1 MYSLALFS
9 NLKPVHHAR
18 FRHRILRLGAAAL
31 AMGAVGLLVGC
42 SAPAPRTSSGDTG
55 RASSVLLDLPPMKR
69 FSSLKPAKLTR
80 SNASI
85 ARDFMALSFQLENG
99 TELSQ
104 FTRFEGPITLRVTGA
119 AIPASLGPDLELLIA
134 RLRNE
139 AGLDITRVGPNED
152 ANITIQTLPHAQLRQ
167 RIPNAACI
175 VAPNISSWEA
185 YRYAPRADLSWT
197 NVTRREKLSIFIPND
212 EAPQEIRDCLHEE
225 LAQALGPLNDLY
237 SLADSVYNDD
247 NIHSVLTEFDML
259 ILRATYASALHNG
272 MSRAQVAQRLPAI
285 LSKMNPAGNRI
296 STPAHSATPRVWI
309 NDIESAMGAQSDLD
323 ARRAAATRA
332 VTFARSQG
340 WNDQRTGF
348 SLFLLGRLS
357 VGVDRALARSALLE
371 AYAIY
376 SARSDTAYHSAH
388 VALQLSAIALLD
400 GDFDAALRITNSAI
414 PIARTAGNAAL
425 LASLMMTKAEA
436 LTAIGRASEARL
448 VRLDSLGW
456 ARYGFGTDEQVLAR
470 SSEIASLAQN

>member
-1 MYSLALFS
+1 M
-9 NLKPVHHAR
+9 LKFAPLSKPNSATCPIAAGR
-18 FRHRILRLGAAAL
+18 AWRLGAVVL
-31 AMGAVGLLVGC
+31 AMGVLIGC
-42 SAPAPRTSSGDTG
+42 GAPELRTQRDTARAP
-55 RASSVLLDLPPMKR
+55 SVLLDLPPMKL
-69 FSSLKPAKLTR
+69 FSSLRPAKITR
-80 SNASI
+80 SNTSI

-104 FTRFEGPITLRVTGA
+104 FTRFDGPITLRVTGS

-134 RLRNE
+134 RLRRE
-139 AGLDITRVGPNED
+139 AGIDITRVEPNVD
-152 ANITIQTLPHAQLRQ
+152 ANITIETLPHADLRQ

-175 VAPNISSWEA
+175 VAPNISSWDQ
-185 YRYAPRADLSWT
+185 YRHAARSDLSWT

-212 EAPQEIRDCLHEE
+212 EAPQEMRDCLHEE

-237 SLADSVYNDD
+237 SLTDSVYNDD
-247 NIHSVLTEFDML
+247 NIHSILTEFDML
-259 ILRATYASALHNG
+259 ILRATYDPALRNG

-285 LSKMNPAGNRI
+285 LSHINPAGNRV
-296 STPAHSATPRVWI
+296 STPPFTPTPRAWI
-309 NDIESAMGAQSDLD
+309 NDVEAAMGAQPSAN
-323 ARRAAATRA
+323 ARRAAAARA
-332 VTFARSQG
+332 VNFALSQG
-340 WNDQRTGF
+340 WNDSRTGF

-357 VGVDRALARSALLE
+357 VGADRGLARAALSD

-376 SARSDTAYHSAH
+376 TARSDTAYHAAH

-400 GDFDAALRITNSAI
+400 NNFDEALRLTNTAI
-414 PIARTAGNAAL
+414 PIARTAGNATL

-436 LTAIGRASEARL
+436 LTALGRASEARL

-470 SSEIASLAQN
+470 SSEIASLARR